1 MPRPPRLHVP
11 GGVYHVILRGNHREP
26 IFDQPADRDVLD
38 ALVAETLSRY
48 GARAHAYCWMS
59 NHVHLALQVADA
71 PLGPI
76 VRRIAGVYARRI
88 QQRLPTTGH
97 LFERRYRSVLVDA
110 DTHLLRLVRYIHLNP
125 LRAGLVA
132 DPADYPWSGHR
143 AYLGLASI
151 PWLTTDFTL
160 RLLGTNRNSARR
172 AYARLISSGG
182 DPDDS
187 ARFSRGMSADTRV
200 LGDDGFL
207 ARVTATRKRVPQT
220 GSARPTLE
228 QLVAA
233 AAKEAGCTVE
243 ALASASKA
251 RALADARCHVAER
264 ALAAGVASIS
274 EIARRLNRSHSSLIE
289 ALQRRR

>member
-1 MPRPPRLHVP
+1 LHVP

-207 ARVTATRKRVPQT
+207 ARVTTTRKRVPQT
-220 GSARPTLE
+220 SSARPTLE

>member
-1 MPRPPRLHVP
+1 MPRPPRLHVS

-26 IFDQPADRDVLD
+26 IFDQPADRDMLD
-38 ALVAETLSRY
+38 ALVAETLARY
-48 GARAHAYCWMS
+48 GARAHAFCWMS
-59 NHVHLALQVADA
+59 NHLHLALQVADA

-88 QQRLPTTGH
+88 QQRRPTTGH

-132 DPADYPWSGHR
+132 EPADYPWSGHR
-143 AYLGLASI
+143 AYLGLASV
-151 PWLTTDFTL
+151 PWLTIDFTL

-172 AYARLISSGG
+172 AYARLISAGG

-187 ARFSRGMSADTRV
+187 AQFSRGMSGDTRV

-207 ARVTATRKRVPQT
+207 ARVTATRKRAPHT
-220 GSARPTLE
+220 GPSRPTLE
-228 QLVAA
+228 ELIAA

-243 ALASASKA
+243 ALASTSKA
-251 RALADARCHVAER
+251 RAVAEARCHVAER

-274 EIARRLNRSHSSLIE
+274 EVARRLNRSHSSLIE

>member
-26 IFDQPADRDVLD
+26 IFGEPADRDMLD
-38 ALVAETLSRY
+38 ALVAETLERY

-59 NHVHLALQVADA
+59 NHLHLALQIADA

-88 QQRLPTTGH
+88 QRRLPTTGH

-143 AYLGLASI
+143 AYLGLAAI

-160 RLLGTNRNSARR
+160 RLLGTNRHSARR

-207 ARVTATRKRVPQT
+207 ARVTTTRKRIPQT
-220 GSARPTLE
+220 GSSRPTLE
-228 QLVAA
+228 QLVSA

-264 ALAAGVASIS
+264 ALADGVASIS

>member
-182 DPDDS
+182 DPGDS

-207 ARVTATRKRVPQT
+207 ARVTTTRKRVPQT
-220 GSARPTLE
+220 SSARPTLE

>member
-26 IFDQPADRDVLD
+26 IFSVPADRDMLD
-38 ALVAETLSRY
+38 ALVAETLGRY

-59 NHVHLALQVADA
+59 NHLHLALQVADA

-132 DPADYPWSGHR
+132 DPTDYPWSGHR

-172 AYARLISSGG
+172 AYARLISAGG

-187 ARFSRGMSADTRV
+187 AQFSRGMSGDTRV

-207 ARVTATRKRVPQT
+207 ARVTATRQRVRQT
-220 GSARPTLE
+220 GPSRPTLE
-228 QLVAA
+228 QLIIA
-233 AAKEAGCTVE
+233 AAKEFGCTVE

-251 RALADARCHVAER
+251 RAVTDARCHVTER
-264 ALAAGVASIS
+264 ALAGGVASIS

>member
-26 IFDQPADRDVLD
+26 IFDQPADRDMLD
-38 ALVAETLSRY
+38 ALVAETLGRY

-59 NHVHLALQVADA
+59 NHLHLALQVADA

-110 DTHLLRLVRYIHLNP
+110 DTHLLRLVRYVHLNP

-132 DPADYPWSGHR
+132 DPADYRWSGHR
-143 AYLGLASI
+143 AYLGLASV

-172 AYARLISSGG
+172 AYARLISAGG

-187 ARFSRGMSADTRV
+187 AQFSRGTPGDTRV
-200 LGDDGFL
+200 LGDDSFL
-207 ARVTATRKRVPQT
+207 ARVTAARKRVPKT
-220 GSARPTLE
+220 GPSCPTLE
-228 QLVAA
+228 HLIATVA
-233 AAKEAGCTVE
+233 EESGCTVE
-243 ALASASKA
+243 ALASASRA
-251 RALADARCHVAER
+251 RVVADARCHVAER

>member
-11 GGVYHVILRGNHREP
+11 GGVYHVILRGNHRQAIFTEP
-26 IFDQPADRDVLD
+26 SDRQMLD
-38 ALVAETLSRY
+38 ALVAETLERFD
-48 GARAHAYCWMS
+48 ARAHAYCWMT
-59 NHVHLALQVADA
+59 NHMHLALQVADA

-160 RLLGTNRNSARR
+160 RLLGTNRSSARR
-172 AYARLISSGG
+172 AYARLISAGG

-187 ARFSRGMSADTRV
+187 EQFSRGMPGDTRV

-207 ARVTATRKRVPQT
+207 ARITATGSRVPPT
-220 GSARPTLE
+220 RPSLPTLE
-228 QLVAA
+228 QVIAA
-233 AAKEAGCTVE
+233 AAREAGCTVE

-251 RALADARCHVAER
+251 RAVADARCHVTER
-264 ALAAGVASIS
+264 ALAAGIATIS
-274 EIARRLNRSHSSLIE
+274 QIARRLNRSHSSLIE

>member
-11 GGVYHVILRGNHREP
+11 GGVYHVILRGNHRQA
-26 IFDQPADRDVLD
+26 IFTKPSDRQMLD
-38 ALVAETLSRY
+38 ALVAETLERFD
-48 GARAHAYCWMS
+48 ARAHAYCWMT
-59 NHVHLALQVADA
+59 NHMHLALQVADA

-143 AYLGLASI
+143 AYLGLTSI

-172 AYARLISSGG
+172 AYARLISAGG

-187 ARFSRGMSADTRV
+187 AQFSRGMPGDTRV

-207 ARVTATRKRVPQT
+207 ARITATGSRVPPT
-220 GSARPTLE
+220 RPSLPTLE
-228 QLVAA
+228 QVIAA
-233 AAKEAGCTVE
+233 AAREAGCTVE

-251 RALADARCHVAER
+251 RAVADARCRITER
-264 ALAAGVASIS
+264 ALAAGIASIS

>member
-1 MPRPPRLHVP
+1 MPRGARIDSADAVH
-11 GGVYHVILRGNHREP
+11 HIMARGIERKQ
-26 IFDQPADRDVLD
+26 IFDADADRDHFLHRLGDILLD
-38 ALVAETLSRY
+38 TGTTCFAWSL
-48 GARAHAYCWMS
+48 MP
-59 NHVHLALQVADA
+59 NHFHLLLRTGNASIAQLM
-71 PLGPI
+71 
-76 VRRIAGVYARRI
+76 RRILSGYAGSFNRRY
-88 QQRLPTTGH
+88 RRVGH
-97 LFERRYRSVLVDA
+97 LFQNRYKSILCQEDA
-110 DTHLLRLVRYIHLNP
+110 YFLELVRYIHLNP

-143 AYLGLASI
+143 AYLGLAAV

-160 RLLGTNRNSARR
+160 RLLGTNRNGARR
-172 AYARLISSGG
+172 AYARLISAGG

-187 ARFSRGMSADTRV
+187 AQFSRGMPGDTRV

-207 ARVTATRKRVPQT
+207 ARVAATRKQVPPR
-220 GSARPTLE
+220 GPSLPTLE
-228 QLVAA
+228 QLIAA
-233 AAKEAGCTVE
+233 AAKEAGCTTE

-264 ALAAGVASIS
+264 ALAAGVASIG

>member
-11 GGVYHVILRGNHREP
+11 GGVYHVILRGNHRQA
-26 IFDQPADRDVLD
+26 IFTQPADRQMLD
-38 ALVAETLSRY
+38 ALVAETLERFD
-48 GARAHAYCWMS
+48 ARAHAYCWMT
-59 NHVHLALQVADA
+59 NHMHLALQVADA

-143 AYLGLASI
+143 AYLGLAAV
-151 PWLTTDFTL
+151 PWLTTEFTM
-160 RLLGTNRNSARR
+160 RLLGTNRSSARR
-172 AYARLISSGG
+172 AYARLISAGG
-182 DPDDS
+182 EPDDS
-187 ARFSRGMSADTRV
+187 AQFSRGTPGDTRV

-207 ARVTATRKRVPQT
+207 ARVTATRKRVPRT
-220 GSARPTLE
+220 NASRPTLE
-228 QLVAA
+228 QLITAA
-233 AAKEAGCTVE
+233 AMDAGCTVE

-289 ALQRRR
+289 AVQRRR

>member
-1 MPRPPRLHVP
+1 LHVP
-11 GGVYHVILRGNHREP
+11 GGVYHVILRGNHRQAIFTEP
-26 IFDQPADRDVLD
+26 SDRQMLD
-38 ALVAETLSRY
+38 ALVAETLERFD
-48 GARAHAYCWMS
+48 ARAHAYCWMT
-59 NHVHLALQVADA
+59 NHMHLALQVADA

-132 DPADYPWSGHR
+132 DPVDYPWSGHR
-143 AYLGLASI
+143 AYLGLTSI

-160 RLLGTNRNSARR
+160 RLLGTNRSSARR
-172 AYARLISSGG
+172 AYARLISAGG

-187 ARFSRGMSADTRV
+187 AQFSRGMPGDTRV

-207 ARVTATRKRVPQT
+207 ARVTATRRRVPPT
-220 GSARPTLE
+220 RPSRPTLE
-228 QLVAA
+228 QLIEA

-243 ALASASKA
+243 ALASASKT
-251 RALADARCHVAER
+251 RAVADARCRVTER